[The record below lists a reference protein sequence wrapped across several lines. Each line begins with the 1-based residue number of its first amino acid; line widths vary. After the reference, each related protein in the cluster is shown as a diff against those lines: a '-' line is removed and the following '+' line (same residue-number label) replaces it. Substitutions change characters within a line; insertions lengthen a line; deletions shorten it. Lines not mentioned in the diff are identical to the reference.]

1 METRSH
7 IQSKKRVQPDTS
19 PKSVADV
26 EKLSKREKVKPK
38 KLAQRVGHGVAKVI
52 SAPAKGFQ
60 ILSEGAENIA
70 AANSANPQLVRAH
83 FIKERAEKK
92 AAKAQKKAQKSAKA
106 LKPSAVEPRQ
116 VVDSSS
122 QTDSDTEDENTNTA
136 KVPWSDEVDAEE
148 SGRIIPILLI
158 EPIEAMA
165 AAMEVVEVAEHDP
178 TLNKVRELQQKLAG
192 GDTLSPHDFQV
203 MMLEMY
209 EKILTQKDEKIKKLE
224 KDNAD
229 NMVRIENLEREVD
242 YLKKEKLR
250 DDVEDAKHGVILRG
264 VGNLGGERGE
274 FANDVKEFGHRL
286 LAKLEV
292 DSAVSV
298 SCRRL
303 PASKLMVEKARS
315 QGRSVRAPILMKFGS
330 VAGKYEMFK
339 ALRNLNKIEESN
351 GWRFDH
357 EIPYALKGR
366 WSILE
371 AEAYKIRKDQP
382 GTKTRLVWKGI
393 DLELHAKK
401 DREQGF
407 NK

>member
-1 METRSH
+1 MSGSDGEETNVIDAATLQKRK
-7 IQSKKRVQPDTS
+7 QKRTQDWTTLKMRTRPMKKMQRLVMMNTKS
-19 PKSVADV
+19 GGNTPKFSGSG
-26 EKLSKREKVKPK
+26 KKMSKRLAKRLEAEAQRARDKADQEEQRKLR
-38 KLAQRVGHGVAKVI
+38 KLAS
-52 SAPAKGFQ
+52 SAASHEAP
-60 ILSEGAENIA
+60 E
-70 AANSANPQLVRAH
+70 
-83 FIKERAEKK
+83 ERSGK
-92 AAKAQKKAQKSAKA
+92 
-106 LKPSAVEPRQ
+106 
-116 VVDSSS
+116 
-122 QTDSDTEDENTNTA
+122 
-136 KVPWSDEVDAEE
+136 
-148 SGRIIPILLI
+148 GRIIPVLLI
-158 EPIEAMA
+158 EPMESMA
-165 AAMEVVEVAEHDP
+165 AAMEVVEVAVHDP

-203 MMLEMY
+203 MMLEMR
-209 EKILTQKDEKIKKLE
+209 KLH
-224 KDNAD
+224 
-229 NMVRIENLEREVD
+229 
-242 YLKKEKLR
+242 

-330 VAGKYEMFK
+330 VAGEYEMFK
-339 ALRNLNKIEESN
+339 ALRNLNKIEESS

-371 AEAYKIRKDQP
+371 AEAYKIRKEQA

-401 DREQGF
+401 DREQSF
-407 NK
+407 IKINI